1 MNIYNL
7 KLQKLRLQKV
17 VSMEEITKIKKMGIS
32 KLTSQI
38 KINIKIDKI
47 EIIKEKN
54 KMLHKNQQE
63 KKYLKKL

>member
-1 MNIYNL
+1 
-7 KLQKLRLQKV
+7 
-17 VSMEEITKIKKMGIS
+17 MEEITKIKKMGIS

-54 KMLHKNQQE
+54 KMLHKN
-63 KKYLKKL
+63 